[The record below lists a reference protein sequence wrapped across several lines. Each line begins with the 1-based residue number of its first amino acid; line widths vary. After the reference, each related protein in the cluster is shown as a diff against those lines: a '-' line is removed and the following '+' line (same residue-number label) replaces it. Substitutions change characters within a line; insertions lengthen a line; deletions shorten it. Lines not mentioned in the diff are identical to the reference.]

1 MVDSVLMLTT
11 LGSSCFEICENWL
24 ESVCGEGTLNM
35 AASEEDDFLSWPF
48 TPEEIT
54 VPIRIPTVNVI
65 RIEMLY
71 ARRFAFKRTQ
81 RALAR

>member
-1 MVDSVLMLTT
+1 MLTT
-11 LGSSCFEICENWL
+11 LGSSCLEICENWL
-24 ESVCGEGTLNM
+24 ESTWGEGTVNGV
-35 AASEEDDFLSWPF
+35 ASEGDDFLSWPL

-65 RIEMLY
+65 KIEMLY

-81 RALAR
+81 RALTR